1 MKRFQF
7 PLDRVRRWRQE
18 QAALEE
24 VQLQRWYAQL
34 AALDEERTRA
44 EDERAASERKVLGQA
59 SVQADELQALDAYRR
74 HVRSRIGGIERRRG
88 EVTAGI
94 EKQRQLLM
102 EARRRAELLE
112 RLKTRMFQAWRAAAD
127 REEETLAGELYL
139 AKWRPRVQSAPR
151 S

>member
-24 VQLQRWYAQL
+24 AKLQRWYAQL
-34 AALDEERTRA
+34 AALGEERARV
-44 EDERAASERKVLGQA
+44 ENERAASERNVLGQA
-59 SVQADELQALDAYRR
+59 SVEARELQALDAYRG
-74 HVRSRIGGIERRRG
+74 HARSKIGEIERRRLKTMA
-88 EVTAGI
+88 EI
-94 EKQRQLLM
+94 ERQRQRLI

-112 RLKTRMFQAWRAAAD
+112 RLKARMFESWQAAAD

-139 AKWRPRVQSAPR
+139 AKWNSAKWR
-151 S
+151 RR

>member
-7 PLDRVRRWRQE
+7 PLDRVRRWRAE

-24 VQLQRWYAQL
+24 LKLERWYVHL
-34 AALDEERTRA
+34 AALDQERART
-44 EDERAASERKVLGQA
+44 ENERAASERNVLVQA
-59 SVQADELQALDAYRR
+59 SVEAGELQALDAYRL
-74 HVRSRIGGIERRRG
+74 HARSRIEKMENRRR
-88 EVTAGI
+88 EVLAQV
-94 EKQRQLLM
+94 EKQRLCLM

-112 RLKTRMFQAWRAAAD
+112 RLKTRTFDAWRAAAD

-139 AKWRPRVQSAPR
+139 AKWGRGTPGARR